1 MSVLCIGDRW
11 VLDHLDEKQDFE
23 TSLTRAGFRHEE
35 FTLHVKPCGSA
46 PAPSTGRYEVKV
58 THAPTRTVKAY
69 SGGPG
74 EDWVARFVKDLS
86 GGLFG
91 HPVPPVGQGVLR
103 ELMPTPRR
111 R

>member
-1 MSVLCIGDRW
+1 MPDR
-11 VLDHLDEKQDFE
+11 VDEKHEFE

-35 FTLHVKPCGSA
+35 FVLHATPVGSA
-46 PAPSTGRYEVKV
+46 LAPSMGGYEVKV
-58 THAPTRTVKAY
+58 THVPTQTVKAY

-74 EDWVARFVKDLS
+74 KDWVARFAEDLS

-91 HPVPPVGQGVLR
+91 QPAVPVGQRVPR
-103 ELMPTPRR
+103 ELIVPSRR